1 MKILVLADRKSKYL
15 YDFYEPDK
23 LKDVD
28 LIISCGDLPASYLSF
43 LSPSVMCLCS
53 MSEAIMM
60 INMRLRRRKAVSVL
74 KMISTCIRESVSWD
88 LEDPWSISP
97 KRTTSIRSR
106 R

>member
-43 LSPSVMCLCS
+43 FVTLC
-53 MSEAIMM
+53 
-60 INMRLRRRKAVSVL
+60 NVPRRRKAVFVL

>member
-43 LSPSVMCLCS
+43 FVVTRRHGINNASV
-53 MSEAIMM
+53 
-60 INMRLRRRKAVSVL
+60 
-74 KMISTCIRESVSWD
+74 
-88 LEDPWSISP
+88 
-97 KRTTSIRSR
+97 
-106 R
+106 